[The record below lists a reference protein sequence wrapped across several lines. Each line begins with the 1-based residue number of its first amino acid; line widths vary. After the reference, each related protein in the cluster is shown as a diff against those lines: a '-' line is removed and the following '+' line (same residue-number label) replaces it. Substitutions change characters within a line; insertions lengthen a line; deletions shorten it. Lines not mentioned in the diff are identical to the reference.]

1 MQTTMNQKKSN
12 RFTPLLMALCIIIG
26 IIIGTFYANHFSGNR
41 LNIINSGS
49 NRLSNLLHIISDQ
62 KFCLY

>member
-26 IIIGTFYANHFSGNR
+26 IIIGTF
-41 LNIINSGS
+41 
-49 NRLSNLLHIISDQ
+49 
-62 KFCLY
+62 